1 MSQEKRTNILITL
14 AGRAADPLRPHSCG
28 QEPAISLGG
37 GVALKDIILR
47 TVSFAVGS
55 GKGLNQN
62 ASILQPTVAILDE

>member
-1 MSQEKRTNILITL
+1 MLTSREGGRPAPATPLWART
-14 AGRAADPLRPHSCG
+14 G
-28 QEPAISLGG
+28 EISGG

-55 GKGLNQN
+55 GKGINQN